1 MTATPRA
8 PLPDAVRAV
17 VLLCGAVL
25 LVDTVFYAVLSP
37 LLAGYADTAG
47 LDRSGVGLLVAA
59 YPLGMAVGSIPAGV
73 LASRRGPRAVL
84 VTGALITAVSCLLFA
99 TASSGSALVA
109 FRFVQGV
116 GGALSWTAALVWVAS
131 VAPPDRRGEV
141 IGRLLALS
149 VIGGMLGPAVGA
161 LATVL
166 GTLPVFAAIAVLCV
180 ALAIAAI
187 RRPRPLQAERSGW
200 DEAFGLLA
208 DRRVRLGLWLT
219 ATAGIGFGVVNTSAP
234 LSLAALGLTALGTS
248 AVFLVMAGSGALAS
262 PRLGRL
268 ADRRSR
274 AFVAAGLLAVGAV
287 AMAWAGLASTLV
299 LLVPLLVVAAT
310 CLEGLYV
317 PGGALIVDG
326 TADADVAG
334 GEILALTNLVWAM
347 SMAVA
352 SVVSGAAA
360 DVLGPAAPYLAV
372 AALALATLPV
382 VRRLRTSTIAPAPTP
397 DLRG

>member
-1 MTATPRA
+1 M
-8 PLPDAVRAV
+8 RAV

-84 VTGALITAVSCLLFA
+84 VTGALITAASCLLFA

-161 LATVL
+161 LGHGAGHAARL
-166 GTLPVFAAIAVLCV
+166 RRHRGRCAWRSRSSRCADPGRCWPSAPGGTRRSACSPTAACGWACGSP
-180 ALAIAAI
+180 
-187 RRPRPLQAERSGW
+187 RPRA
-200 DEAFGLLA
+200 
-208 DRRVRLGLWLT
+208 
-219 ATAGIGFGVVNTSAP
+219 SA
-234 LSLAALGLTALGTS
+234 S
-248 AVFLVMAGSGALAS
+248 AS
-262 PRLGRL
+262 
-268 ADRRSR
+268 
-274 AFVAAGLLAVGAV
+274 
-287 AMAWAGLASTLV
+287 
-299 LLVPLLVVAAT
+299 
-310 CLEGLYV
+310 
-317 PGGALIVDG
+317 
-326 TADADVAG
+326 
-334 GEILALTNLVWAM
+334 
-347 SMAVA
+347 
-352 SVVSGAAA
+352 
-360 DVLGPAAPYLAV
+360 
-372 AALALATLPV
+372 
-382 VRRLRTSTIAPAPTP
+382 
-397 DLRG
+397 